1 MKLRNLIAVSCLLA
15 AGNSFGATGTFGS
28 GLTFVTSSTEG
39 TPIASGDRSSSSA
52 ATNLGTFGI
61 GVGNTLNLT
70 GAGILTW
77 KSDGGDVNGA
87 KFNYRIYTVG
97 DTPGSF
103 IEVSLG
109 FGANHTFTEY
119 GITSGN
125 FGDQFWG
132 DSDTYGSGFTTVD
145 LLAGRPADDYEIE
158 WFTYATTNEGNRFEN
173 NGGLNFKAQF
183 TVVPEP
189 TAPALGLLGSLMLL
203 RRRRD

>member
-1 MKLRNLIAVSCLLA
+1 MKLRNLIVFVALLA
-15 AGNSFGATGTFGS
+15 AGQSFGATGTFGS

-52 ATNLGTFGI
+52 ATDLGTFGI

-77 KSDGGDVNGA
+77 KNGGGDVTGA
-87 KFNYRIYTVG
+87 KFNYRVYTVG
-97 DTPGSF
+97 NTPGSF
-103 IEVSLG
+103 IEVTLG

-119 GITSGN
+119 GTTSGN
-125 FGDQFWG
+125 FGDQLWG

-173 NGGLNFKAQF
+173 NGGGNFKATF

-189 TAPALGLLGSLMLL
+189 SSAAICLLASLMLL
-203 RRRRD
+203 SRRRN